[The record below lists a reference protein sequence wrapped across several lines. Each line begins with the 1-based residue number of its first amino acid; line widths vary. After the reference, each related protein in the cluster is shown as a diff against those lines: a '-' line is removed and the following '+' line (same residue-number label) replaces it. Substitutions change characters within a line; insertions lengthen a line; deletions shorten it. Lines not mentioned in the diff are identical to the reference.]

1 MGCKL
6 RATHRVL
13 RRKGDD
19 GLRIAALALA
29 LTTSAAIG
37 VADEKPKEIKCNE
50 DAMLV
55 FDASG
60 SMSGN
65 ERLGIGSVV
74 TRIDKVR
81 KALEAAL
88 PNVTPHRRIG
98 LITYGPGPY
107 NRCDNIALNLSP
119 QANAGPRIMAEV
131 SDLIPAGRTPLT
143 SAVEHAA
150 EVLDYKHKAALVV
163 LLTDGEETCGR
174 QPCAL
179 AKSLKASGANI
190 VVHVIGYRMHDFSW
204 TGGQGIFDVQCMARE
219 TGGDYISADSVDDLI
234 AALNKTLGCPI
245 VM

>member
-1 MGCKL
+1 MEC
-6 RATHRVL
+6 RFQAPRRVL
-13 RRKGDD
+13 RRKGS
-19 GLRIAALALA
+19 GFLRIGALAAA
-29 LTTSAAIG
+29 LTTSSVIG
-37 VADEKPKEIKCNE
+37 AADEITADIKCND

-81 KALEAAL
+81 RALETAL
-88 PNVTPHRRIG
+88 PSVTPHRRIG

-107 NRCDNIALNLSP
+107 NRCDNIALNLAP
-119 QANAGPRIMAEV
+119 QANAGPRIIAEING
-131 SDLIPAGRTPLT
+131 LIPAGRTPLT

-219 TGGDYISADSVDDLI
+219 TNGDYISADSVEDLI